1 MLRSLKGNVT
11 RIAVALIAIAA
22 LSMPIYAQ
30 TAAPALEKPKL
41 MVGVGGKPL
50 FYYLPLTIAERNG
63 YFKAEGL
70 DIEILD
76 FPGGARALQ
85 ALLGGS
91 VDVVSGAYEHT
102 ITQQAKGQFIEAL
115 VLQGKYAGIVLGMTK
130 EKAAAYK
137 SPADLKGMKIGV
149 TAPGSSTNMF
159 VNVLLAKAGL
169 KPDAVAIIGVGATAG
184 AIAIMK
190 RGEIDAIANLDP
202 VISQL
207 EADGSIVPVIDT
219 RTAKGMQ
226 DVYSGAYAAGSI
238 YVPVD
243 FAKKYPNTAQAF
255 VNAMVRALRF
265 IQSSTPDQIVAA
277 VPPEY
282 YADKALYKAALIKNL
297 DGFKHDGFI
306 SLEAS
311 QNVYRDLKT
320 FDPGVQSATVDLAKT
335 VNMSFQQKAAQK
347 FK

>member
-1 MLRSLKGNVT
+1 
-11 RIAVALIAIAA
+11 VALAAVVA
-22 LSMPIYAQ
+22 LSLSAHAQ
-30 TAAPALEKPKL
+30 APEKAKL
-41 MVGVGGKPL
+41 TIGVGGKPL

-70 DIEILD
+70 DVEILD

-115 VLQGKYAGIVLGMTK
+115 VLQGKYAGIVLGMSK

-137 SPADLKGMKIGV
+137 SPAELKGMKIGV

-169 KPDAVAIIGVGATAG
+169 KPDAVAIVGVGATSG
-184 AIAIMK
+184 AVAIMK
-190 RGEIDAIANLDP
+190 RGELDAISNLDP

-207 EADGSIVPVIDT
+207 ESDGTIVAVIDT
-219 RTAKGMQ
+219 RTVKGMQ
-226 DVYSGAYAAGSI
+226 DVYGGAYAAGCI
-238 YVPVD
+238 YAPVD
-243 FAKKYPNTAQAF
+243 FAKKYPNTAQA
-255 VNAMVRALRF
+255 VANAMVRALRF
-265 IQSSTPDQIVAA
+265 IQASTPDQIVAA

-282 YADKALYKAALIKNL
+282 YTDKALYRAALIKNL
-297 DGFKHDGFI
+297 EGLKQDGFI
-306 SLEAS
+306 SQEAAQS
-311 QNVYRDLKT
+311 VYRDLKT
-320 FDPGVQSATVDLAKT
+320 FDPGVQTATVDLTKT
-335 VNMSFQQKAAQK
+335 VNMTFQQKAAQK
-347 FK
+347 YK